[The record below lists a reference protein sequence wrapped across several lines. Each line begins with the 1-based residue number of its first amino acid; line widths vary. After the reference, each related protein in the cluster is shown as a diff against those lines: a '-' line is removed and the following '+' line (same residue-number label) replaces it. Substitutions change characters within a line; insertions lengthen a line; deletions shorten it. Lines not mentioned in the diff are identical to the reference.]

1 MADFRAIG
9 AVCETV
15 MQVLRMHYRPEDF
28 NNELEFKVYLARN
41 FTQPMSGGV
50 SLLLYR
56 VSPNG
61 SHRTPAGRLGPGG
74 RRYRTQLP
82 LDRHF
87 LLTAGGKDASLQ
99 HTGLRTRRGGWPGI
113 RCRRRP

>member
-9 AVCETV
+9 TVCETV
-15 MQVLRMHYRPEDF
+15 MQVLQMHYRPEDF

-87 LLTAGGKDASLQ
+87 LLTAGGKDALLQ